1 MEAELNA
8 IVLTL
13 KELATRQAEIM
24 KRLEEIG
31 ERLNELQVEV
41 NANVSSNQGI

>member
-13 KELATRQAEIM
+13 KELAERQAEFM
-24 KRLEEIG
+24 ARLEEI
-31 ERLNELQVEV
+31 EQRLNELQVEV
-41 NANVSSNQGI
+41 TANESH